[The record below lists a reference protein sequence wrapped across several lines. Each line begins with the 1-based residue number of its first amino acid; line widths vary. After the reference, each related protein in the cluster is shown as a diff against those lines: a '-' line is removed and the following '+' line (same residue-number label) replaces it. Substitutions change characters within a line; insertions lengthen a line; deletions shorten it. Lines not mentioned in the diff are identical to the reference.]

1 MAFDKE
7 KSLKLA
13 GKYVQQGKIAA
24 AIEEYRKIAYAD
36 PYDLNILNTLG
47 DLHAKNN
54 QPEEAALQFLRVAE
68 SYRDSGQTNTAIA
81 VYKKILKLNPSNI
94 EIMLTLADLYTRQKL
109 LVEARQLYLGLIDLH
124 RQSGQ
129 NRQAL
134 RVMERIANIDPENA
148 VLRFEIAAGY
158 HLEGLNQE
166 AFEFYLQAGQEFFRK
181 GRDTEA
187 VQAFQRALSINP
199 DSKPARKSLVEVLI
213 RQGEIKT
220 ALGMLDYLLKRTP
233 DDIDLIQLLGR
244 TYLGAKMLESADAT
258 FTHLVTIDP
267 NQYESLLE
275 VGRAYADNK
284 QFDHAI
290 TLIGRSLDT
299 LLEKKQKKK
308 ATGLLK
314 QILKADPN
322 YLPALKLLA
331 NIYSRVR
338 EKRNLVATLNAIVE
352 ASLRQG
358 LQTEASYALQ
368 QLMEAE
374 PKEAA
379 HKEQFDTLEKSE
391 DQETSTSATNP
402 DFPPGF
408 ESASALSSWQR
419 TFQTGSQE
427 NPFAAGGAASPFGGA
442 SPFTTPA
449 KRESAEEISYEF
461 SAELL
466 EQSIAQNPEFGAARL
481 KLLED
486 MVAGNPEYIEAR
498 LKLKELYLTSR
509 LKERAAH
516 QCLEI
521 ARLYDAR
528 NEPEQA
534 KKLRDEAY
542 TLHPG
547 LKDQMAVPATPVAA
561 PAPTPV
567 ESFAPA
573 STVERPFQFAAIE
586 SKPSEETNTEVMLA
600 LLGIASRRQFDK
612 FLDREWRRA
621 ARNHVPI
628 ALVIVDIDYFRS
640 FREGF
645 GNQKGDDHLKAI
657 AQTLNDE
664 LKRPGDLLGCYDH
677 DQLIVLLPETPPD
690 GALIVAEKLRAKI
703 EALSLPNQRSP
714 KGVTTISLGL
724 AALTPQQRATEASLI
739 DAAELALYQAQRAG
753 GNRVVSGH
761 PL

>member
-109 LVEARQLYLGLIDLH
+109 LIEARQLYLGLIDLH
-124 RQSGQ
+124 RQNGQ

-134 RVMERIANIDPENA
+134 RVMERIANNDPENA

-187 VQAFQRALSINP
+187 VQSFQRALSITP
-199 DSKPARKSLVEVLI
+199 DSKPARKLLVEALI

-233 DDIDLIQLLGR
+233 EDIDLIQLLGR

-258 FTHLVTIDP
+258 FTHLMTLDP
-267 NQYESLLE
+267 NQYEALLE

-290 TLIGRSLDT
+290 TLIGRCLDT
-299 LLEKKQKKK
+299 LLDKKQKKK

-314 QILKADPN
+314 HILKANPN

-374 PKEAA
+374 PQETA
-379 HKEQFDTLEKSE
+379 HKEQLDTLEKKD
-391 DQETSTSATNP
+391 DQESTAPTSNP

-408 ESASALSSWQR
+408 EAASALSSWQR
-419 TFQTGSQE
+419 SFQAGGD
-427 NPFAAGGAASPFGGA
+427 NPFASGGTTSTFGGT

-449 KRESAEEISYEF
+449 RREPAEEISYEF

-498 LKLKELYLTSR
+498 LKLKELYLNSR
-509 LKERAAH
+509 LKERAAL

-521 ARLYDAR
+521 ARLYDAK
-528 NEPEQA
+528 NESESA

-547 LKDQMAVPATPVAA
+547 LKDQVAA
-561 PAPTPV
+561 PAAPAAPPAAALV

-573 STVERPFQFAAIE
+573 PVAERQFQFAPIE

-703 EALSLPNQRSP
+703 EALGLPNQRSP
-714 KGVTTISLGL
+714 KGITTISLGL

-739 DAAELALYQAQRAG
+739 DAAELALYQAQRGG